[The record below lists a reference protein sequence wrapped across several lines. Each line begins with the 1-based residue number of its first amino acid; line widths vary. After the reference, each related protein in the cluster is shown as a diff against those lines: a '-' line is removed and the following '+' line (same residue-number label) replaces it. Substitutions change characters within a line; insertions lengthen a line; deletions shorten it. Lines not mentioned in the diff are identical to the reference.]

1 MGSNTTD
8 TTAYE
13 NIGNNY
19 VIDTTFLSDAEVHM
33 ESIQR
38 RKARKGK
45 NREVKGRESKEG
57 KNA

>member
-19 VIDTTFLSDAEVHM
+19 VIDDWGEFKSEWYYLDGFEVD
-33 ESIQR
+33 
-38 RKARKGK
+38 K
-45 NREVKGRESKEG
+45 
-57 KNA
+57 